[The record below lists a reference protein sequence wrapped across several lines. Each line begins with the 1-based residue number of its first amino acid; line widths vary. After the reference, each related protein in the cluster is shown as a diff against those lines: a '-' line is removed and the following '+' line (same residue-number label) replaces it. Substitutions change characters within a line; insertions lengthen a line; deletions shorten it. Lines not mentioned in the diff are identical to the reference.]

1 MSATALEV
9 RDVTVGYGKNEPV
22 LHDISIVLAQR
33 SILGVVGM
41 NGAGKSTLMRTVAGM
56 LRPRAGEVL
65 FEGRRIDGRHTAGL
79 ARGGVVL
86 LPEGHRVL
94 RPLTVREN
102 LRIATMSL
110 SPRKVRNRVDEA
122 EGLIYDLFPILER
135 RSSQLAGL
143 MSGGEQQMLSIARAI
158 MQRPKVLLLDE
169 PSLGLAP
176 RVIGEIYAALGR
188 LRETADLAMLIVEQ
202 NSDRLAEHCEE
213 LVVLRDGRVSW
224 VGPSGELDAGRLHAA
239 YFG

>member
-1 MSATALEV
+1 MSATVLEV

-22 LHDISIVLAQR
+22 LHDISIVLAQGT
-33 SILGVVGM
+33 ILGVVGM

-56 LRPRAGEVL
+56 LTPRAGEVL
-65 FEGRRIDGRHTAGL
+65 FEGRRINGRHTAEL
-79 ARGGVVL
+79 ARRGVVL

-110 SPRKVRNRVDEA
+110 APRKVRKRVSEA
-122 EGLIYDLFPILER
+122 EGLIYELFPILER

-202 NSDRLAEHCEE
+202 NSDRLAAHCEE
-213 LVVLRDGRVSW
+213 LVVLRDGKVSW
-224 VGPSGELDAGRLHAA
+224 VGPSRELNADRLHAA